1 VARWLAVLLCLALA
15 PALAGAQPVLV
26 ADESSRPAR
35 GPARAAGVVLWNHAG
50 NAPRATDPAPA
61 LFVEVLRGAGFDVFR
76 LDRPPEGD
84 TLRGATEAVI
94 VAARDLRQRG
104 YRRVVLAGQS
114 AGAWIALAG
123 AASAPGLAE
132 VVIGMAP
139 AAFGSRSEN
148 AERAQRNR
156 DDLLRIA
163 ERLPPATRVMLFF
176 FAEDDYDPG
185 GRGPALGGVFLRNAV
200 PHLIV
205 DQPEGIR
212 GHGVGLTSGFARRFG
227 GCILAFATRPTLDG
241 LSCARVPPA
250 PLPYRFD
257 TLPGATPPA
266 ANDNSPLG
274 RFLGAWRGS
283 LDNGDDVMLVVEGG
297 APEQV
302 RAVFA
307 RGRSRAHVEDR
318 PFSQRRRGRFEPAA
332 GQLVFDAPNQ
342 LRLIATL
349 AGRDRMQ
356 LAVAS
361 PDGARHFSGELRRFA
376 P

>member
-1 VARWLAVLLCLALA
+1 VTRWLGLLLFLALA
-15 PALAGAQPVLV
+15 PVLAGAQPVLV
-26 ADESSRPAR
+26 ADEGPRPAR

-61 LFVEVLRGAGFDVFR
+61 LFVEVLRNAGFDVFR

-123 AASAPGLAE
+123 AATAPGLAE
-132 VVIGMAP
+132 VVIGTAP

-148 AERAQRNR
+148 AERALRNR

-163 ERLPPATRVMLFF
+163 VMLFF

-205 DQPEGIR
+205 DQPDGIR

-257 TLPGATPPA
+257 TLPGALPSA

-318 PFSQRRRGRFEPAA
+318 PFSQRRRGRLETEA

-361 PDGARHFSGELRRFA
+361 PDGARHFSGELRRF
-376 P
+376 PP